1 MKNLDKEKMMKK
13 FEEVKAQVAKKRVQ
27 LEVAGLTALTSMN
40 MAYADAADDKWN
52 SMINFMLPW
61 IQRIGGVVMLIGAI
75 EFGLGWKN
83 DDAEGK
89 VKGMRT
95 AVAGAI
101 VIAVGVGSGT
111 FLMP

>member
-1 MKNLDKEKMMKK
+1 MRKISKEEITKKVNEVKEKA
-13 FEEVKAQVAKKRVQ
+13 VQKRVQ
-27 LEVAGLTALTSMN
+27 LEVAGLTALTSLN
-40 MAYADAADDKWN
+40 MAYADAADDKWKA
-52 SMINFMLPW
+52 MINFMLPW

-89 VKGMRT
+89 VKGMRC

-101 VIAVGVGSGT
+101 VIGVGVGSAT